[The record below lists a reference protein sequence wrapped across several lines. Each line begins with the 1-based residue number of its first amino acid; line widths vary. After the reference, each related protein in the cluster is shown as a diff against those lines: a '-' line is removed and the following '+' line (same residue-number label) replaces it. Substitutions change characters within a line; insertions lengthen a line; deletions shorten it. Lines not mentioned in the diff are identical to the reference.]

1 MNSLLGTIAEAN
13 SEETCRRIV
22 DALDALRIGVAIYD
36 NDDRLSYYN
45 EHFRY
50 IFRSF
55 GFYDSLVGCE
65 FRELL
70 HCKLNAGEIAGPHV
84 VADPE
89 GWIERRLARR
99 RDPSAGPIEERL
111 TDGRWIRI
119 SERPLENG
127 GTISIYTDIT
137 GSKAGNL
144 GLEDAVESGSDALA
158 FWDQNDRLVLRNSAY
173 VELFRLL
180 DVEVVPGVACKAVL
194 DSAARHIFDT
204 GQRDPESWSA
214 ERQRLHLLPQH
225 QETWQHRDGR
235 WFLVDEHRARDGG
248 VVTRLSD
255 VTAIRENEL
264 AMIERGTSLAG
275 TVHQLE
281 MSKHIF
287 ERQAAEHVEALEEL
301 ARTKAEVEEASKSRS
316 RFLSIISHELR
327 TPMNA
332 IIGFSEILK
341 KEMLGPLGSTKYV
354 EYADDIFSSAHH
366 LLSLINDLLDMS
378 KVDAGNWRLKKN
390 PVDVGEFVRACCR
403 LIAEQA
409 AVRAMTLEVDTPEEQ
424 VIARFDERAVRQVLL
439 NLLSNAIKFTSDG
452 GRLCVRAAVERD
464 ALVISVADDGVG
476 ISPEDQTRVFDPFE
490 QGENSL
496 DRTHEGTGLGLA
508 LCKSLVELHG
518 GNIGLESEVG
528 HGTTITFH
536 IPQDETDP
544 ETGETTDETPLANAG

>member
-1 MNSLLGTIAEAN
+1 MNSLLGTLTEAN
-13 SEETCRRIV
+13 SEDTCRRIV

-36 NDDRLSYYN
+36 KGDRLTYYN

-55 GFYDSLVGCE
+55 GFYDSLIGSE
-65 FRELL
+65 FRDLL
-70 HCKLNAGEIAGPHV
+70 NCKLNAGEIAGHHV

-89 GWIERRLARR
+89 GWIERRLERR
-99 RDPSAGPIEERL
+99 RNPDAGPIEERL

-119 SERPLENG
+119 SERPLKNG

-137 GSKAGNL
+137 SSKAGSL
-144 GLEDAVESGSDALA
+144 GLEDAVESGADALA
-158 FWDQNDRLVLRNSAY
+158 FWDQNDRLVLRNSAF
-173 VELFRLL
+173 VELFKLL
-180 DVEVVPGVACKAVL
+180 DVDMVPGVSCRSAL
-194 DSAARHIFDT
+194 NSAARHIFDT
-204 GQRDPESWSA
+204 GRSDPESWSE
-214 ERQRLHLLPQH
+214 ERYRLHLLPQH
-225 QETWQHRDGR
+225 QETWQHCDGR
-235 WFLVDEHRARDGG
+235 WFLVDEHRTRDGG
-248 VVTRLSD
+248 IVTRLSD
-255 VTAIRENEL
+255 VSAIRENEL
-264 AMIERGTSLAG
+264 AMIERGTTLAG

-287 ERQAAEHVEALEEL
+287 ERQAAEHVEMLEEL
-301 ARTKAEVEEASKSRS
+301 TRAKAAVEAASKSRS

-341 KEMLGPLGSTKYV
+341 KELLGPLGNSKYV
-354 EYADDIFSSAHH
+354 EYADDIFSSAQH

-378 KVDAGNWRLKKN
+378 KVDAGKWRLKKN
-390 PVDVGEFVRACCR
+390 PVDVGAFVRSCCR

-409 AVRAMTLEVDTPEEQ
+409 AVHAMTVEIDAPEDR

-439 NLLSNAIKFTSDG
+439 NLLSNAIKFTADG
-452 GRLCVRAAVERD
+452 GRLRVRASVEPETM
-464 ALVISVADDGVG
+464 VISVSDDGVG
-476 ISPEDQTRVFDPFE
+476 ISPEDQSRVFDPFE

-518 GNIGLESEVG
+518 GTIVLESESG

-536 IPQDETDP
+536 IPQDSTDT
-544 ETGETTDETPLANAG
+544 EAREIDAAPLAKTG